1 MDTKIVEQLCGKYPS
16 DFKKADV
23 LSDPNYVF
31 VNDPS
36 YPATTLLDYDKNI
49 VTVNSFLECEHYV
62 SGGWN
67 YLPTIS
73 LESEYH
79 LILFGVVTSLIFAQ
93 SIYKIFR
100 KSKLT

>member
-67 YLPTIS
+67 YLPTNS

-79 LILFGVVTSLIFAQ
+79 LILFGVVMSLIFVQ